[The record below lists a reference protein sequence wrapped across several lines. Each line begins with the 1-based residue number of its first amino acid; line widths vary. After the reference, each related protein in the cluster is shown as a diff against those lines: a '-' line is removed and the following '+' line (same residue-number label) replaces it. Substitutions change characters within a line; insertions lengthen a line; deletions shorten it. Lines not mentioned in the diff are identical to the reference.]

1 LATTD
6 AAINVPG
13 KKNANTVPR
22 IGTSEKII
30 ASDATPIDKNADEFF
45 CCVRM
50 ILKRRSSSAER
61 FGVNA
66 RARSARRVQRVRP
79 A

>member
-13 KKNANTVPR
+13 KKNASTVPR

-30 ASDATPIDKNADEFF
+30 ASDAMHIDKNAAEFF
-45 CCVRM
+45 CCVR
-50 ILKRRSSSAER
+50 I
-61 FGVNA
+61 V
-66 RARSARRVQRVRP
+66 
-79 A
+79 